1 MNFTAILF
9 VFLIVSDTIDIHLEL
24 RKRSEEMVRGIYIHI
39 PFCHQIC
46 NYCDFNK
53 VFFKNQPV
61 DQYIEALGKEIE
73 MVVTKNP
80 EKFQHIETIFLGG
93 GTPTALSAKQIERLL
108 QIIKE
113 HIPVGEVKEFTSEAN
128 PDELSEEKLEALL
141 AGGVTRL
148 SMGVQSFD
156 QSLLQKIGRTHSN
169 EHVYET
175 IELAKNVGFKNI
187 SIDLMY
193 GLPGQTMAQWKDTLA
208 KALALNLPHYSAY
221 SLIVEPKTIFY
232 IQYSKGKLVLPT
244 EDLEAEMYDLLMNE
258 MEAAGVKQYEISNFA
273 KAGFDS
279 VHNKIYWDN
288 DEYAGFGAGAHG
300 YIKGIRYS
308 NIAPI
313 KKYIE
318 TVEANKLPLIHE
330 HEVTL
335 EERLEEQ
342 MFLGLRKTE
351 GVPHHV
357 FEQKFAQS
365 MQEKFPKQIERS
377 VKDGLLELD
386 QQGLRLT
393 RKGRFVGNEVFQQF
407 LIED

>member
-1 MNFTAILF
+1 
-9 VFLIVSDTIDIHLEL
+9 
-24 RKRSEEMVRGIYIHI
+24 MVRGIYIHI

-61 DQYIEALGKEIE
+61 DEYIEALGKEME
-73 MVVTKNP
+73 MVVAQSP
-80 EKFQHIETIFLGG
+80 ESFQHVETVFLGG

-108 QIIKE
+108 QLIKQ
-113 HIPVGEVKEFTSEAN
+113 HIPLHEVIEFSSEAN
-128 PDELSEEKLEALL
+128 PDELSEDKLVALL

-156 QSLLQKIGRTHSN
+156 QGLLEKIGRTHSN

-175 IELAKNVGFKNI
+175 VALAKKVGFTNI

-193 GLPGQTMAQWKDTLA
+193 GLPGQTMEQWKDSLQ

-232 IQYSKGKLVLPT
+232 IQYNKGKLVLPT
-244 EDLEAEMYDLLMNE
+244 EDLEAEMYDVLMQE
-258 MEAAGVKQYEISNFA
+258 MEAAGLHQYEISNFA
-273 KAGFDS
+273 KDGHLS

-300 YIKGIRYS
+300 YLNGVRYS

-318 TVEANKLPLIHE
+318 TIEGNERPLIHE
-330 HEVTL
+330 HEVTKS
-335 EERLEEQ
+335 ERLEEQ

-351 GVPHHV
+351 GVPHQM
-357 FEQKFAQS
+357 FEQKFGES
-365 MQEKFPKQIERS
+365 MHHTFEKQIQLNVEA
-377 VKDGLLELD
+377 GLLEAD
-386 QQGLRLT
+386 EHGVRLT
-393 RKGRFVGNEVFQQF
+393 RRGRFVGNEVFQHF
-407 LIED
+407 LLEDGDF